1 MVCSNDRRDR
11 VVINRYNNCRFLCL
25 NLKAPTLYCTLPA
38 SLRCSQRWLWFLR
51 LSMYDVYSSS
61 LLWSLSPLSFQSYK
75 KKHWYGRCY
84 CRRRRRSCKP
94 ALQKSV
100 VDLEMSV
107 NQGVNPQCCSW
118 EKKNVERW
126 LNERICSINEWM
138 DAGVA
143 GAKMLEGDQEKR
155 MYGLSLRGSK
165 LSSTIAM
172 EVRKQE
178 EGKRRV
184 AVW

>member
-1 MVCSNDRRDR
+1 
-11 VVINRYNNCRFLCL
+11 
-25 NLKAPTLYCTLPA
+25 
-38 SLRCSQRWLWFLR
+38 
-51 LSMYDVYSSS
+51 
-61 LLWSLSPLSFQSYK
+61 
-75 KKHWYGRCY
+75 
-84 CRRRRRSCKP
+84 
-94 ALQKSV
+94 
-100 VDLEMSV
+100 
-107 NQGVNPQCCSW
+107 
-118 EKKNVERW
+118 
-126 LNERICSINEWM
+126 M
-138 DAGVA
+138 DGGVA